1 MSKERYNDLLRRLK
15 EKLTFGKN
23 HRFPTSADERLVLTL
38 RYLAHGDAQQNL
50 AITGRYIFGKRLN
63 AGTLDLPAPSALPG
77 SEQISPYVFVC
88 DEAFQLKENMMRPY
102 PRNNFKHGSEL
113 SDEKKVYNYRHSQ
126 ARRISE
132 NAFGILSVR
141 WRVVQLK
148 PIQKNSVTIT
158 KACIAL
164 HNYLAKTDFQ
174 NTPKTR
180 YVPPTLVDQ
189 ELQGDVVPGT
199 WREIQADSIRAIN
212 RVGSNMSSKQA
223 TKYRKI

>member
-50 AITGRYIFGKRLN
+50 AITGRY
-63 AGTLDLPAPSALPG
+63 S
-77 SEQISPYVFVC
+77 
-88 DEAFQLKENMMRPY
+88 
-102 PRNNFKHGSEL
+102 SEL